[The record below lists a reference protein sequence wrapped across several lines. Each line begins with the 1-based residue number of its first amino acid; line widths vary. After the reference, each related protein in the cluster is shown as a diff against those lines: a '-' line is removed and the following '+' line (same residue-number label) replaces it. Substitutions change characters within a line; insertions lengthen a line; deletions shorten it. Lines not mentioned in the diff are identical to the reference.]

1 MIVAQTCKRAFQRRE
16 TVRVHGLEVGPV
28 MKPDRT
34 NDRADPEHVLFLL
47 RLFLDVSHCSHAAS
61 RASDGG
67 PDLAFRTSRSSMACE
82 SMLTN

>member
-47 RLFLDVSHCSHAAS
+47 RLFLDVSHARMQQAGQATVVPIWHSGLPAQAWHAK
-61 RASDGG
+61 
-67 PDLAFRTSRSSMACE
+67 AC
-82 SMLTN
+82 